1 VWAFCNF
8 STIFLSLTIAWLIS
22 SFCCA
27 NTGIEVDYVYA
38 LKEQKKMR
46 FGKIGM
52 AAAAAAS
59 LVSAPVLAQAVQ
71 PVSSVARTS
80 ATVDSENNVEGGS
93 GIILAILAAAAVI
106 GGIIIA
112 ADGSDDTPTS
122 P

>member
-1 VWAFCNF
+1 
-8 STIFLSLTIAWLIS
+8 
-22 SFCCA
+22 
-27 NTGIEVDYVYA
+27 
-38 LKEQKKMR
+38 MR

-80 ATVDSENNVEGGS
+80 ATVENGNDLEGGS
-93 GIILAILAAAAVI
+93 GIIIAILAAAAVI
-106 GGIIIA
+106 AGIIIA
-112 ADGSDDTPTS
+112 ADGSEDTPTS

>member
-1 VWAFCNF
+1 MKCE
-8 STIFLSLTIAWLIS
+8 T
-22 SFCCA
+22 
-27 NTGIEVDYVYA
+27 
-38 LKEQKKMR
+38 LKELIMR

-59 LVSAPVLAQAVQ
+59 LVSAPVLAQASQPVQ
-71 PVSSVARTS
+71 PASSVARTG
-80 ATVDSENNVEGGS
+80 ATVDNESDVEGGS

-112 ADGSDDTPTS
+112 ADGSEDTPTS

>member
-1 VWAFCNF
+1 
-8 STIFLSLTIAWLIS
+8 
-22 SFCCA
+22 
-27 NTGIEVDYVYA
+27 
-38 LKEQKKMR
+38 MR

-80 ATVDSENNVEGGS
+80 ATVENENDMEGSS
-93 GIILAILAAAAVI
+93 GIIIALLAAAAVI